1 MLSISEATT
10 NEQLDAVRTLIRTFV
25 AWHRQRHNEDLAL
38 IDQYF
43 DAKDFEA
50 ELAGL
55 PGKYAPAKRGWLLL
69 ATYDGQAAGCVA
81 LREIDTQRCEM
92 KRMFVY
98 PEFQGKKVGRGLA
111 ETLIGEAKSLG
122 YSTMLLDTSY
132 RQVEALSLYASM
144 GFKKI
149 DPYYELPP
157 ELTNWLVFMQLS
169 L

>member
-10 NEQLDAVRTLIRTFV
+10 KEQLDAVRTLIRAFV
-25 AWHRQRHNEDLAL
+25 AWHRERHYEDLAL

-55 PGKYAPAKRGWLLL
+55 PGKYGPEKRGRLFL

-81 LREIDTQRCEM
+81 LREIDNQACEM

-98 PEFQGKKVGRGLA
+98 PQFQGKKVGRGLA
-111 ETLIGEAKSLG
+111 KTLIGEAKTIG

-132 RQVEALSLYASM
+132 RQVEALSLYASV
-144 GFKKI
+144 GFRKI

-157 ELTNWLVFMQLS
+157 ELVNWLVFMQLD